1 MRRCLPPILF
11 TAAMSLSLPALAD
24 PPPNCPPGSWFCA
37 EAEVQVPPAPQP
49 PKVVV
54 PPIVVQPPVVVQ
66 PPEVVQPPVVEEEE
80 APPVAPPPV
89 RRPRIVVQAPQ
100 PRTAPP
106 PVVIYQPV
114 PAAPPTRVIIVTRGY
129 GYGYGYPQPPQQPQY
144 RVVRPV
150 APPPPVAPA
159 RPKWHPE
166 WGLGLRVEGATLGK
180 GAAEG
185 SGMGGVG
192 LSLRYRPVP
201 AFAFD
206 MGVDVLG
213 GIDYNGFDRTETPV
227 SLSGV
232 LFVNPKSRV
241 QFYLLGGA
249 NYSHAKVKSKEP
261 SPLLSR
267 TGDRT
272 EDGFTQFGA
281 SYSYL
286 GGQGGA
292 GLEFRLGRHMGI
304 NVDALGFVRHRTD
317 DGPNPEFRDPKTGQD
332 TKTSGGGL
340 FRGGLSF
347 WW

>member
-24 PPPNCPPGSWFCA
+24 PANNCPPGAWFCA
-37 EAEVQVPPAPQP
+37 EAEVQAPPAPQP
-49 PKVVV
+49 PQVVV
-54 PPIVVQPPVVVQ
+54 PQVTVQPPVVVQ
-66 PPEVVQPPVVEEEE
+66 PPAVEVEDEAPPAAPPVRRTQPPVVVQT
-80 APPVAPPPV
+80 APPKA
-89 RRPRIVVQAPQ
+89 
-100 PRTAPP
+100 APP

-114 PAAPPTRVIIVTRGY
+114 PSAPPTRVIIITRGY
-129 GYGYGYPQPPQQPQY
+129 GYGYGYPPPPPQY
-144 RVVRPV
+144 RPVRPV
-150 APPPPVAPA
+150 APPPPIAPA

-166 WGLGLRVEGATLGK
+166 WGLGLRVEGATLGS
-180 GAAEG
+180 GAAKG

-213 GIDYNGFDRTETPV
+213 GVDYNGFNRTETPL
-227 SLSGV
+227 SLSGMI
-232 LFVNPKSRV
+232 FVNPKSHV

-249 NYSHAKVKSKEP
+249 NYSHAKVRSDSA
-261 SPLLSR
+261 SPLLSKTGER
-267 TGDRT
+267 TQ
-272 EDGFTQFGA
+272 EGFSEFGA

-304 NVDALGFVRHRTD
+304 NVDALGFVRHRVD
-317 DGPNPEFRDPKTGQD
+317 DGPNPEFSDPKTGQD
-332 TKTSGGGL
+332 TKTSGGGI